1 MNFLVRINFNKY
13 KNSILT
19 MLDSLLVGFFLSLLL
34 GAVIGAQREM
44 TLQKF
49 KKQDFAGFRTYTI
62 ITMLGFLLGYL
73 SFVRLDEM
81 YIALVGIL
89 GMFAF
94 SLVAYKQ
101 VSVRGKDVSIIS
113 EISAVVMFIVGILVA
128 LQEYYFSVIVT
139 FILTSL
145 VAVGNQ
151 LHGFAKKLTTNE
163 VFASLKFALISIIV
177 LPLLPNKNFSLN
189 DMSGIRE
196 MLLHF
201 GLSQDFLIAMNV
213 FNPFEIWLMV
223 VFVSA
228 IAFVGYILMRT
239 IGAQK
244 GILYTGFLGGLMS
257 STALTSSFSIESKRI
272 PFALTPLAIGVIVAC
287 SIMFYRI
294 IFTVSILFPS
304 LVSLLFVPMG
314 VMGSVG
320 LLLAFFL
327 FKKSKKDHKQEF
339 KVDTPFALKPAFF
352 FAGFY
357 VGIIFL
363 AQAML
368 YYFGES
374 GVLLVAF
381 LSGIADVDA
390 ITISLARL
398 SADGVISSKLAVLG
412 IVIAAFS
419 NTIVKA
425 GIAYSLGAK
434 KFAKY
439 VFIVF
444 SLIIL
449 SGVLTLLFI

>member
-1 MNFLVRINFNKY
+1 
-13 KNSILT
+13 
-19 MLDSLLVGFFLSLLL
+19 MLDSLFIGFFLSLLL

-49 KKQDFAGFRTYTI
+49 KKQDFAGFRTYTL

-73 SFVRLDEM
+73 SFIKLDQI
-81 YIALVGIL
+81 YIAVVGII
-89 GMFAF
+89 GIFAF

-113 EISAVVMFIVGILVA
+113 EISAVVMFIVGILVS
-128 LQEYYFSVIVT
+128 LQEYYFSIIITFIVT
-139 FILTSL
+139 SL
-145 VAVGNQ
+145 MAIGNK
-151 LHGFAKKLTTNE
+151 LHNFAKKLTTNE
-163 VFASLKFALISIIV
+163 LFASLKFALISIIV
-177 LPLLPNKNFSLN
+177 LPLLPNKAYSLY
-189 DMSGIRE
+189 DMSALRDI
-196 MLLHF
+196 LLHF
-201 GLSQDFLIAMNV
+201 GFTKEFLVAMNI

-228 IAFVGYILMRT
+228 IAFVGYILMKT

-272 PFALTPLAIGVIVAC
+272 PFAVTPLAVGVIIAC

-304 LVSLLFVPMG
+304 LVSKLFISMFFMG
-314 VMGSVG
+314 TVG
-320 LLLAFFL
+320 LLLAFFI
-327 FKKSKKDHKQEF
+327 FKRQKVDHKQEF
-339 KVDTPFALKPAFF
+339 KVETPFALKPAFF
-352 FAGFY
+352 FGGFY

-398 SADGVISSKLAVLG
+398 SSDGVISSQLAVLG

-419 NTIVKA
+419 NTVVKA

-434 KFAKY
+434 KFAKKIFL
-439 VFIVF
+439 VFGI
-444 SLIIL
+444 IIL
-449 SGVLTLLFI
+449 TGFFTLLFI

>member
-1 MNFLVRINFNKY
+1 MI
-13 KNSILT
+13 
-19 MLDSLLVGFFLSLLL
+19 DSLFIGFFLSLLL

-44 TLQKF
+44 NLQRF
-49 KKQDFAGFRTYTI
+49 KKQDFAGFRTYTL

-73 SFVRLDEM
+73 SFIRLDQVF
-81 YIALVGIL
+81 IAIVGIV
-89 GMFAF
+89 GIFAF

-101 VSVRGKDVSIIS
+101 VSVRGRDVSIIS
-113 EISAVVMFIVGILVA
+113 EVSAVVMFIVGILVS
-128 LQEYYFSVIVT
+128 LGEYYFSVIIT
-139 FILTSL
+139 FVLTL
-145 VAVGNQ
+145 IVAVGNQ
-151 LHGFAKKLTTNE
+151 LHSFAKKITTNE

-177 LPLLPNKNFSLN
+177 LPLLPNQNYSLYEMGFLKN
-189 DMSGIRE
+189 I
-196 MLLHF
+196 LLHF
-201 GLSQDFLIAMNV
+201 GFSEQFLLAMNV

-223 VFVSA
+223 VFVSG
-228 IAFVGYILMRT
+228 IAFIGYILMKT

-244 GILYTGFLGGLMS
+244 GSIYTGFLGGLMS
-257 STALTSSFSIESKRI
+257 STALTSSFAIESKRL
-272 PFALTPLAIGVIVAC
+272 PFAITPLAVGVIIAC
-287 SIMFYRI
+287 SVMFFRI
-294 IFTVSILFPS
+294 LFTVFILFPN
-304 LVSLLFVPMG
+304 LVMKLFIPMV

-320 LLLAFFL
+320 LIFALLI
-327 FKKSKKDHKQEF
+327 FKKQKIDHKQEF

-357 VGIIFL
+357 IAIVFL

-368 YYFGES
+368 YFFGES

-398 SADGVISSKLAVLG
+398 AGDLVISEDLAVLG

-434 KFAKY
+434 KFAKMI
-439 VFIVF
+439 FIVF
-444 SLIIL
+444 GSMIL
-449 SGVLTLLFI
+449 AGVITLFFI

>member
-1 MNFLVRINFNKY
+1 MI
-13 KNSILT
+13 
-19 MLDSLLVGFFLSLLL
+19 DSLFIGFFLSLIL
-34 GAVIGAQREM
+34 GAIIGAQREM

-49 KKQDFAGFRTYTI
+49 KKSDFAGFRTYTL

-73 SFVRLDEM
+73 SFVRLDEV
-81 YIALVGIL
+81 YIAIVGIV
-89 GMFAF
+89 GIFAF

-113 EISAVVMFIVGILVA
+113 EVSAVVMFIVGILVS
-128 LQEYYFSVIVT
+128 LQEYYFSIIIT

-151 LHGFAKKLTTNE
+151 LHSFAKKLTTNE

-177 LPLLPNKNFSLN
+177 LPLLPNRNYSLYEMGFLK
-189 DMSGIRE
+189 D

-201 GLSQDFLIAMNV
+201 GLSEQFLLAMNV

-223 VFVSA
+223 VFVSG
-228 IAFVGYILMRT
+228 IAFIGYILMRT

-244 GILYTGFLGGLMS
+244 GSIYTGFLGGLMS
-257 STALTSSFSIESKRI
+257 STALTSSFAIESKRL
-272 PFALTPLAIGVIVAC
+272 PFAITPLAVGVIIAC
-287 SIMFYRI
+287 SVMFFRI
-294 IFTVSILFPS
+294 LFTVSVLFPS
-304 LVSLLFVPMG
+304 LVKSLFIPMI

-320 LLLAFFL
+320 LIMAFFI
-327 FKKSKKDHKQEF
+327 FKKQKVDHKQEF
-339 KVDTPFALKPAFF
+339 KVETPFALKPAFF
-352 FAGFY
+352 FGGFY
-357 VGIIFL
+357 IGIIFL

-368 YYFGES
+368 YFFGES

-398 SADGVISSKLAVLG
+398 AGDQVISSNLAVLG

-419 NTIVKA
+419 NTVVKA

-434 KFAKY
+434 KFAKIIFV
-439 VFIVF
+439 VFGTM
-444 SLIIL
+444 IL
-449 SGVLTLLFI
+449 AGALSLLFI